1 MSDRA
6 VSLDLRT
13 LAGDGGGLPS
23 QHHSAR
29 EAPNEFDHALA
40 ERFSAALF
48 GARPEPET
56 APDAPLENAFTLLRT
71 LGEAGAADLASQRDA
86 LAPFDDAA
94 GAATGADLRGG
105 AARVAMLGVPF
116 ADRDS
121 AVHAGLG
128 NEAPMAKGSEHAARA
143 IEMLP
148 AALPLMAPIAASGE
162 TNSGDQPPPDRGHR
176 EQLLQTLTEMAS
188 RLAVG
193 DASSGERTVRVELT
207 DSALPG
213 VSVSVYLAFG
223 EWVADFT
230 CTVQASFEI
239 LAGEASSM
247 AQQLSDMLRAPACWL
262 VAMNPPLRDPVEARA
277 MPGRTLTE

>member
-13 LAGDGGGLPS
+13 LAGDGGTLPGDR
-23 QHHSAR
+23 QPAR
-29 EAPNEFDHALA
+29 EAPNEFDQALA
-40 ERFSAALF
+40 ERFAAALL
-48 GARPEPET
+48 GAGTESESASET
-56 APDAPLENAFTLLRT
+56 RVDTPFSLLRT
-71 LGEAGAADLASQRDA
+71 LGESASADPASPGDGQRSFEVDA
-86 LAPFDDAA
+86 
-94 GAATGADLRGG
+94 RGEQ
-105 AARVAMLGVPF
+105 AARPV
-116 ADRDS
+116 
-121 AVHAGLG
+121 
-128 NEAPMAKGSEHAARA
+128 ET
-143 IEMLP
+143 LP

-213 VSVSVYLAFG
+213 VSVSVYLAYG

-239 LAGEASSM
+239 LADEASSL

-262 VAMNPPLRDPVEARA
+262 VAINPPLRDPVEARA